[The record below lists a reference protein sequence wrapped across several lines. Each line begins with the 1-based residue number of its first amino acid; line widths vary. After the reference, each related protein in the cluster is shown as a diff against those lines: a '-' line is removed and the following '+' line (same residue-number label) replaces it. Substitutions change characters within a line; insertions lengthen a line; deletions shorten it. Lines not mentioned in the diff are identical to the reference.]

1 MDWAWGG
8 KIVAYFFVFVVV
20 IMCSS
25 PVMGDLYLYSLWVNL
40 NTHRVESQ
48 LYLYN
53 SHNGLLFYCSRVYDI
68 AGSFLFENQTWLA
81 MMLLETFFSSLL
93 ISSSTCILFWNCVPC
108 LFEHGKCIGKVDIR
122 IWNVKQPASICMH
135 LGSGKNQ
142 FQALKECCSL
152 RNEFYFIF
160 ACRNKSMEKHWRP
173 DFAALNHEF
182 WSWFNLLYTW
192 LILWN

>member
-53 SHNGLLFYCSRVYDI
+53 SHNGLLFCCSRVYDV
-68 AGSFLFENQTWLA
+68 AGSFLLENQTWLA
-81 MMLLETFFSSLL
+81 MMLLEVFFFSSLP
-93 ISSSTCILFWNCVPC
+93 ISSSTCILFWNPSCMSF
-108 LFEHGKCIGKVDIR
+108 LTWKMHSKVDIR
-122 IWNVKQPASICMH
+122 IWNVKPACINLCAFGFRKESI
-135 LGSGKNQ
+135 S
-142 FQALKECCSL
+142 SL
-152 RNEFYFIF
+152 ERVWDH
-160 ACRNKSMEKHWRP
+160 NKP
-173 DFAALNHEF
+173 VL
-182 WSWFNLLYTW
+182 
-192 LILWN
+192 

>member
-53 SHNGLLFYCSRVYDI
+53 SHNGLLFYCSKVYDI
-68 AGSFLFENQTWLA
+68 AGSFLLENQTWLA
-81 MMLLETFFSSLL
+81 MMLLEFFNFFSSLL
-93 ISSSTCILFWNCVPC
+93 ISSSTCILFWNCLLC
-108 LFEHGKCIGKVDIR
+108 LFEHGKMHSKVDIR
-122 IWNVKQPASICMH
+122 IWNAKQPASICVH
-135 LGSGKNQ
+135 LGFGKNQ
-142 FQALKECCSL
+142 FQALKEFGTINQCCSL
-152 RNEFYFIF
+152 SNEFYFIF
-160 ACRNKSMEKHWRP
+160 ACRNKK
-173 DFAALNHEF
+173 
-182 WSWFNLLYTW
+182 
-192 LILWN
+192 